1 MELCI
6 TPQKSTAYNF
16 PLKYDSKL
24 YRQNT
29 DYVKMVLER
38 KIQMQPSVMTD
49 VHDYDSL
56 HISAT
61 GKMFL
66 QRQYTMRNQEVNK
79 AAFDFGL

>member
-1 MELCI
+1 MPVTLVYFDFEVITSSFQMSQSLGYRISAVELCI

-29 DYVKMVLER
+29 DYVKMVLDR

-49 VHDYDSL
+49 VHD
-56 HISAT
+56 
-61 GKMFL
+61 
-66 QRQYTMRNQEVNK
+66 
-79 AAFDFGL
+79 